1 MTSHMI
7 GTLEDYPPGSKKCIE
22 IEGKSI
28 GIFNING
35 QLYAL
40 RNVCPHQ
47 GAPLCEGSITP
58 WMTASRP
65 YQFEYERE
73 GEIIRCPWH
82 QWEFDIKTGCM
93 IVDPKLRTKT
103 YDVTVE
109 SYDISVNSGK
119 VILVV

>member
-1 MTSHMI
+1 MKPYTI
-7 GTLEDYPPGSKKCIE
+7 GALEDYPLGSKKCVE
-22 IEGKSI
+22 LEGKSI
-28 GIFNING
+28 GIFNVNG

-47 GAPLCEGSITP
+47 GAPLCEGSVNA
-58 WMTASRP
+58 WVTASKP

-73 GEIIRCPWH
+73 GEIVRCPWH

-93 IVDPKLRTKT
+93 VVDPKMRTKS

-109 SYDISVNSGK
+109 TFDISVNSGN
-119 VILVV
+119 VILHL